1 MLRKDRERE
10 VEDQI
15 HIVEYLASFIN
26 PAAVSKVKESREK
39 RENNNFMKDSEFEQM
54 LNNKEFLKQN
64 IIAKEEEVINKR
76 SSIRETKL
84 PKDLKNILKIN
95 RDNF

>member
-1 MLRKDRERE
+1 
-10 VEDQI
+10 
-15 HIVEYLASFIN
+15 
-26 PAAVSKVKESREK
+26 
-39 RENNNFMKDSEFEQM
+39 MKDSEFEEM
-54 LNNKEFLKQN
+54 IKNKEFLKPN
-64 IIAKEEEVINKR
+64 ILVKEEEVINKR